1 MNLKMGAKDK
11 KPERPERTMRQI
23 VEAGAPFYKLVQEL
37 GHPAD
42 YSRDEDLVSRWYLSG
57 YWHGKDTEPPH
68 FGSWVE
74 EAYKMGKADRIGDD
88 NEGA

>member
-1 MNLKMGAKDK
+1 MNLGMPVRQ
-11 KPERPERTMRQI
+11 KPTRTLRQI
-23 VEAGAPFYKLVQEL
+23 VKGGARFYQLVQEL

-42 YSRDEDLVSRWYLSG
+42 YSQDEDQVSRWYLSG
-57 YWHGKDTEPPH
+57 YWHAKSSEPTP
-68 FGSWVE
+68 FESWQE